1 MSTILSPAPK
11 LQFFTEGG
19 IPLAG
24 GKLYSYA
31 AGTTTPLATYTT
43 SSGIQNNTNPII
55 LDSRGEAAVWLGA
68 ASYKLKL
75 ADSTDVEI
83 WTVDNI
89 TTQDAMNALTA
100 FEASLASTQGSSLVG
115 YVPASGPP
123 GRTVQAKLRD
133 VVSVKDFG
141 AVGDGTTNDTTA
153 LQAAI
158 AYCESAEQYG
168 GRALYI
174 PGGRYLIT
182 GALTLSKEFITIFG
196 DGAWESQIYAVGL
209 STSALATASIEY
221 LRPFLHDF
229 GIVNTGTGKGIDFGN
244 IFGQVYLGELK
255 NLYIESGD
263 DGFYA
268 PRFFSMV
275 MMNVSSLSRTGH
287 SFRVAC
293 GPGVNWIGC
302 YALECGPGKAGYRL
316 RGLILMNACNGLNE
330 GDFWGVF
337 GSNPSNLD
345 GFQTDFPDNDFPDIT
360 LLNCNLERWGSLTT
374 GGEAVRVVNVYR
386 NFTFI
391 GGKIDRFDLATNY
404 SAIINCFAGSNGG
417 TEPVRLGIGS
427 LFMGGGTP
435 SLANLYSSG
444 QAFYFDVNDQFYTG
458 GIISFK
464 QGATIYP
471 ILRQWVAGDIFGNN
485 AHYFSAISPRRN
497 SIQMVRYDEF
507 PAPVFTATISA
518 FTMTVTAV
526 SAGVLSIGQV
536 LTGGAITAG
545 TYISAFVSGAGGV
558 GTYTVSASQTLTS
571 TQLTGTSQLTPVGAA
586 QVINVTGHTKVVVTP
601 AAAASITQA
610 TFDATPNTVSDFGRN
625 GDLLIEAGN
634 ANLTINH
641 SASGLNTFKLAG
653 GVNLALTAG
662 QVVRFCLSDTGGN
675 WWQV

>member
-75 ADSTDVEI
+75 TDSTDVEI

-158 AYCESAEQYG
+158 AYCESATSWG

-196 DGAWESQIYAVGL
+196 DGAWESRIYAVGL
-209 STSALATASIEY
+209 STSALTTAAMQY

-229 GIVNTGTGKGIDFGN
+229 AVENTGTGKGIDFGN
-244 IFGQVYLGELK
+244 ITGQVYLGELK

-268 PRFFSMV
+268 PHFFSMV

-337 GSNPSNLD
+337 GSNLTNLD
-345 GFQTDFPDNDFPDIT
+345 GFQNDFADNDFPDIT

-404 SAIINCFAGSNGG
+404 SAIINCFTGSNGG

-435 SLANLYSSG
+435 SLANLYSAG
-444 QAFYFDVNDQFYTG
+444 QAFYFDTNDQFYTG

-471 ILRQWVAGDIFGNN
+471 ILRQWVAGDIFGDN

-497 SIQMVRYDEF
+497 SVQMVRYAE
-507 PAPVFTATISA
+507 PAA
-518 FTMTVTAV
+518 
-526 SAGVLSIGQV
+526 
-536 LTGGAITAG
+536 
-545 TYISAFVSGAGGV
+545 
-558 GTYTVSASQTLTS
+558 
-571 TQLTGTSQLTPVGAA
+571 LTPVGAA
-586 QVINVTGHTKVVVTP
+586 QAIVVTGYTKVVVTP
-601 AAAASITQA
+601 VAAASITTA
-610 TFDATPNTVSDFGRN
+610 TFDATPNTVSDYGRN

-641 SASGLNTFKLAG
+641 SASGANTFRLAG
-653 GVNLALTAG
+653 GVNLALAAG

>member
-68 ASYKLKL
+68 ASYKLTL
-75 ADSTDVEI
+75 TNSNDVEI
-83 WTVDNI
+83 WAVDNI

-100 FEASLASTQGSSLVG
+100 FEASLASSQGSSLVG
-115 YVPASGPP
+115 YLPANGPP
-123 GRTVQAKLRD
+123 SRTVQAKLRD

-141 AVGDGTTNDTTA
+141 AVGDGTTDDTTA

-158 AYCESAEQYG
+158 AYCENATQYG
-168 GRALYI
+168 GRALYL
-174 PGGRYLIT
+174 PGGRYKIS

-209 STSALATASIEY
+209 STSALATANMQY
-221 LRPFLHDF
+221 LRPFLRDF

-244 IFGQVYLGELK
+244 ITGQVYLGELK

-268 PRFFSMV
+268 PHFFSMV
-275 MMNVSSLSRTGH
+275 VMNVSSLSRTGH

-316 RGLILMNACNGLNE
+316 RGGILMNACNGLNE

-345 GFQTDFPDNDFPDIT
+345 GFQNDFDDNDFPDIT

-374 GGEAVRVVNVYR
+374 GGEAVRVVNTYR
-386 NFTFI
+386 NFTFM

-404 SAIINCFAGSNGG
+404 SAIINCFTGSNGG
-417 TEPVRLGIGS
+417 TEPVRLGIGA
-427 LFMGGGTP
+427 LFLGGGTP

-444 QAFYFDVNDQFYTG
+444 QAFYFDTNDQFYTG

-497 SIQMVRYDEF
+497 SIQMVRYAE
-507 PAPVFTATISA
+507 PAA
-518 FTMTVTAV
+518 
-526 SAGVLSIGQV
+526 
-536 LTGGAITAG
+536 
-545 TYISAFVSGAGGV
+545 
-558 GTYTVSASQTLTS
+558 
-571 TQLTGTSQLTPVGAA
+571 LTPVGAGQA
-586 QVINVTGHTKVVVTP
+586 IVVTGYTKVVVTP
-601 AAAASITQA
+601 AAAASITTA

-634 ANLTINH
+634 ANLTIIY
-641 SASGLNTFKLAG
+641 SASGANTFRLAG
-653 GVNLALTAG
+653 GVSLALTAG

>member
-19 IPLAG
+19 IPLVG

-43 SSGIQNNTNPII
+43 STGTQNNANPII

-75 ADSTDVEI
+75 TDSTDVEV

-89 TTQDAMNALTA
+89 TTQDAINALTA
-100 FEASLASTQGSSLVG
+100 FESSLANSTSGTQGSSLVG
-115 YVPASGPP
+115 YVPANGPP

-141 AVGDGTTNDTTA
+141 AVGDGSTDDTTA
-153 LQAAI
+153 LRAAI
-158 AYCESAEQYG
+158 AYCESATQYG

-196 DGAWESQIYAVGL
+196 DGAWESRIYAVGL
-209 STSALATASIEY
+209 SASALTTAAMQY

-229 GIVNTGTGKGIDFGN
+229 AVENTGTGKGIDFGN
-244 IFGQVYLGELK
+244 ITGQVYLGELK

-268 PRFFSMV
+268 PNFFSMSV
-275 MMNVSSLSRTGH
+275 INVSSLSRAGH
-287 SFRVAC
+287 SFRVNC

-302 YALECGPGKAGYRL
+302 YALTCGPGKAGYRL
-316 RGLILMNACNGLNE
+316 AGSILMNACNGLND
-330 GDFWGVF
+330 GDYWGVF
-337 GSNPSNLD
+337 GSNPTNLD
-345 GFQTDFPDNDFPDIT
+345 GFQNDFSGNDYPDIT
-360 LLNCNLERWGSLTT
+360 LLNCNLEHWGSLTT

-386 NFTFI
+386 SFTFI
-391 GGKIDRFDLATNY
+391 GGKIDRFDLSTNY
-404 SAIINCFAGSNGG
+404 SAIINCWAGSNGNN
-417 TEPVRLGIGS
+417 EPVRLGIGS
-427 LFMGGGTP
+427 LFLGGGTP
-435 SLANLYSSG
+435 SLANLYSVG
-444 QAFYFDVNDQFYTG
+444 QATFFDTNDQFYSG
-458 GIISFK
+458 GITSFK
-464 QGATIYP
+464 QGATVYP
-471 ILRQWVAGDIFGNN
+471 ILRQWVTGDIYGNN
-485 AHYFSAISPRRN
+485 AHYFSAISPRRT
-497 SIQMVRYDEF
+497 SLQMVRYAE
-507 PAPVFTATISA
+507 PAA
-518 FTMTVTAV
+518 
-526 SAGVLSIGQV
+526 
-536 LTGGAITAG
+536 
-545 TYISAFVSGAGGV
+545 
-558 GTYTVSASQTLTS
+558 
-571 TQLTGTSQLTPVGAA
+571 LTPVGAS
-586 QVINVTGHTKVVVTP
+586 QTIVVTGYTKVVVTP
-601 AAAASITQA
+601 AAAASISTA
-610 TFDATPNTVSDFGRN
+610 TFDNTPNTVSDYGRN

-641 SASGLNTFKLAG
+641 SASGANTFKLTG
-653 GVNLALTAG
+653 GVNLALAAG

>member
-1 MSTILSPAPK
+1 
-11 LQFFTEGG
+11 
-19 IPLAG
+19 
-24 GKLYSYA
+24 
-31 AGTTTPLATYTT
+31 
-43 SSGIQNNTNPII
+43 
-55 LDSRGEAAVWLGA
+55 
-68 ASYKLKL
+68 
-75 ADSTDVEI
+75 
-83 WTVDNI
+83 
-89 TTQDAMNALTA
+89 MNALTA
-100 FEASLASTQGSSLVG
+100 FEASLASSQGSSLVG
-115 YVPASGPP
+115 YLPANGPP
-123 GRTVQAKLRD
+123 SRTVQSKLRD

-141 AVGDGTTNDTTA
+141 AVGDGTTDDTTA

-158 AYCESAEQYG
+158 AYCENATQYG

-174 PGGRYLIT
+174 PGGRYKISA
-182 GALTLSKEFITIFG
+182 ALTLSKEFITIFG

-209 STSALATASIEY
+209 STSALATANIEY

-229 GIVNTGTGKGIDFGN
+229 GIVNTGTGKGIDFSN

-255 NLYIESGD
+255 NFYIESGD

-302 YALECGPGKAGYRL
+302 YALECGLGKAGYRL

-345 GFQTDFPDNDFPDIT
+345 GFQNDFADNDFPDIT

-374 GGEAVRVVNVYR
+374 GGEAVRVVNTYR
-386 NFTFI
+386 SFTFI

-404 SAIINCFAGSNGG
+404 SAIINCFTGSNGG

-444 QAFYFDVNDQFYTG
+444 QAFYFDTNDQFYTG

-497 SIQMVRYDEF
+497 SIQMVRYAE
-507 PAPVFTATISA
+507 PAA
-518 FTMTVTAV
+518 
-526 SAGVLSIGQV
+526 
-536 LTGGAITAG
+536 
-545 TYISAFVSGAGGV
+545 
-558 GTYTVSASQTLTS
+558 
-571 TQLTGTSQLTPVGAA
+571 LTPVGAGQA
-586 QVINVTGHTKVVVTP
+586 IVVTGYTKVVVTP
-601 AAAASITQA
+601 AAAASITTA

-641 SASGLNTFKLAG
+641 SASGANTFKLTG
-653 GVNLALTAG
+653 GVNLTLAAG

>member
-68 ASYKLKL
+68 ASYKLTL
-75 ADSTDVEI
+75 TNSNDVEI

-115 YVPASGPP
+115 YAPASGPP

-141 AVGDGTTNDTTA
+141 AVGDGTTDDTTA
-153 LQAAI
+153 LRAAI
-158 AYCESAEQYG
+158 AYCESATSWG

-174 PGGRYLIT
+174 PGGRYKIS

-196 DGAWESQIYAVGL
+196 DGAWESRIYAVGL
-209 STSALATASIEY
+209 STSALTTAAMQY

-229 GIVNTGTGKGIDFGN
+229 AVENTGTGKGIDFGN
-244 IFGQVYLGELK
+244 ITGQVYLGELK

-268 PRFFSMV
+268 PHFFSMV
-275 MMNVSSLSRTGH
+275 VMNVSSLSRTGH

-316 RGLILMNACNGLNE
+316 RGSILLNACNGLNE

-337 GSNPSNLD
+337 GSNPTNLD
-345 GFQTDFPDNDFPDIT
+345 GFQNDFDDNDFPDIT

-374 GGEAVRVVNVYR
+374 GGEAVRVVNTYR
-386 NFTFI
+386 NFTFM

-404 SAIINCFAGSNGG
+404 SAIINCFTGSNGG
-417 TEPVRLGIGS
+417 TEPVRLGIGA
-427 LFMGGGTP
+427 LFLGGGTP
-435 SLANLYSSG
+435 SLANLYSAG
-444 QAFYFDVNDQFYTG
+444 QAFYFDTNDQFYVTG
-458 GIISFK
+458 ITSFK
-464 QGATIYP
+464 QGSTVYP
-471 ILRQWVAGDIFGNN
+471 ILRQWVAGDIYGNN

-497 SIQMVRYDEF
+497 SVQMVRYAE
-507 PAPVFTATISA
+507 PAA
-518 FTMTVTAV
+518 
-526 SAGVLSIGQV
+526 
-536 LTGGAITAG
+536 
-545 TYISAFVSGAGGV
+545 
-558 GTYTVSASQTLTS
+558 
-571 TQLTGTSQLTPVGAA
+571 LTPVGAA
-586 QVINVTGHTKVVVTP
+586 QAIVVTGYTKVVVTP
-601 AAAASITQA
+601 VAAASITTA

-641 SASGLNTFKLAG
+641 SASGANTFKLTG
-653 GVNLALTAG
+653 GVNLALAAG

>member
-43 SSGIQNNTNPII
+43 STGTQNNTNPII

-75 ADSTDVEI
+75 TDSNDVEI

-100 FEASLASTQGSSLVG
+100 FEASLASSQGSSLVG
-115 YVPASGPP
+115 YAPASGPP
-123 GRTVQAKLRD
+123 NRTVQSKLRD

-141 AVGDGTTNDTTA
+141 AVGDGTTDDTTA

-158 AYCESAEQYG
+158 AYCENATQYG

-174 PGGRYLIT
+174 PGGRYKIS

-209 STSALATASIEY
+209 ATSALATANIEY

-229 GIVNTGTGKGIDFGN
+229 GIVNTGTGKGIDFSN

-268 PRFFSMV
+268 PNFFSMV
-275 MMNVSSLSRTGH
+275 MMNVSSLSRSGH
-287 SFRVAC
+287 SFRVNC
-293 GPGVNWIGC
+293 GPGVTWISC
-302 YALECGPGKAGYRL
+302 YALTCGLGKAGYRL
-316 RGLILMNACNGLNE
+316 TGSILMNACNGLND
-330 GDFWGVF
+330 GDYWGVF
-337 GSNPSNLD
+337 GSDPTNLD
-345 GFQTDFPDNDFPDIT
+345 GFQSDFVGADYPDIT
-360 LLNCNLERWGSLTT
+360 LLNCNIEHFGSLSTA
-374 GGEAVRVVNVYR
+374 GEGIRVENAYR
-386 NFTFI
+386 SFTMI
-391 GGKIDRFDLATNY
+391 GGKFDRSDLTTAY
-404 SAIINCFAGSNGG
+404 QAMVHCFAGSNGG
-417 TEPVRLGIGS
+417 TEPVRLGVGYV
-427 LFMGGGTP
+427 FPGTGVP
-435 SLANLYSSG
+435 SLAYLYSNG
-444 QAFYFDVNDQFYTG
+444 QATFFDTNDQFYVG
-458 GIISFK
+458 GITSFK
-464 QGATIYP
+464 QTATVYP
-471 ILRQWVAGDIFGNN
+471 ILRQWVAGDIYGNN

-497 SIQMVRYDEF
+497 SVQMVRYAE
-507 PAPVFTATISA
+507 PAA
-518 FTMTVTAV
+518 
-526 SAGVLSIGQV
+526 
-536 LTGGAITAG
+536 
-545 TYISAFVSGAGGV
+545 
-558 GTYTVSASQTLTS
+558 
-571 TQLTGTSQLTPVGAA
+571 LTPVGAGQA
-586 QVINVTGHTKVVVTP
+586 IVVTGYTKVVVTP
-601 AAAASITQA
+601 VAAASITTA
-610 TFDATPNTVSDFGRN
+610 TFDVTTNAVSDYGRN

-641 SASGLNTFKLAG
+641 SASGANTFKLTGAA
-653 GVNLALTAG
+653 NLALAAG

>member
-43 SSGIQNNTNPII
+43 STGIQNNTNPII

-75 ADSTDVEI
+75 TDSTDVEI

-158 AYCESAEQYG
+158 AYCESATQYG

-182 GALTLSKEFITIFG
+182 GALTLGKEFITIFG

-209 STSALATASIEY
+209 STGALATANIEY

-229 GIVNTGTGKGIDFGN
+229 GIVNTGTGKGIDFSN

-345 GFQTDFPDNDFPDIT
+345 GFQSDFPDNDFPDIT

-444 QAFYFDVNDQFYTG
+444 QAFYFDTNDQFYAG

-464 QGATIYP
+464 QGATVYP

-497 SIQMVRYDEF
+497 SIQMVRYAE
-507 PAPVFTATISA
+507 PAA
-518 FTMTVTAV
+518 
-526 SAGVLSIGQV
+526 
-536 LTGGAITAG
+536 
-545 TYISAFVSGAGGV
+545 
-558 GTYTVSASQTLTS
+558 
-571 TQLTGTSQLTPVGAA
+571 LTPVGAA
-586 QVINVTGHTKVVVTP
+586 QAIVVTGYTKVVVTP
-601 AAAASITQA
+601 VAAASITTA

-641 SASGLNTFKLAG
+641 SASGANTFKLTG
-653 GVNLALTAG
+653 GANLALAAG

>member
-68 ASYKLKL
+68 ASYKLTL
-75 ADSTDVEI
+75 TDSNDVEI

-100 FEASLASTQGSSLVG
+100 FEASLASSQGSSLVG
-115 YVPASGPP
+115 YAPASGPP
-123 GRTVQAKLRD
+123 NRTVQAKLRD
-133 VVSVKDFG
+133 VVSIKDFG
-141 AVGDGTTNDTTA
+141 AVGDGTTDDTTA

-158 AYCESAEQYG
+158 AYCENATQYG
-168 GRALYI
+168 GRALYL
-174 PGGRYLIT
+174 PGGRYKIS

-209 STSALATASIEY
+209 ATSALATANMQY
-221 LRPFLHDF
+221 LRPFLRDF

-244 IFGQVYLGELK
+244 ITGQVYLGELK

-268 PRFFSMV
+268 PHFFSMV
-275 MMNVSSLSRTGH
+275 VMNVSSLSRTGH

-302 YALECGPGKAGYRL
+302 YALECGLGKAGYRL
-316 RGLILMNACNGLNE
+316 RGGILMNACNGLNE

-345 GFQTDFPDNDFPDIT
+345 GFQNDFDDNDFPDIT

-374 GGEAVRVVNVYR
+374 GGEAVRVVNTYR
-386 NFTFI
+386 NFTFM

-404 SAIINCFAGSNGG
+404 SAIINCFTGSNGG
-417 TEPVRLGIGS
+417 TEPVRLGIGA
-427 LFMGGGTP
+427 LFLGGGTP

-444 QAFYFDVNDQFYTG
+444 QASYFDTNDQFYVS
-458 GIISFK
+458 GITSFK
-464 QGATIYP
+464 QSATIYP
-471 ILRQWVAGDIFGNN
+471 ILRQWVAGDIYGDN

-497 SIQMVRYDEF
+497 SVQMVRYAE
-507 PAPVFTATISA
+507 PAA
-518 FTMTVTAV
+518 
-526 SAGVLSIGQV
+526 
-536 LTGGAITAG
+536 
-545 TYISAFVSGAGGV
+545 
-558 GTYTVSASQTLTS
+558 
-571 TQLTGTSQLTPVGAA
+571 LTPVGAGQA
-586 QVINVTGHTKVVVTP
+586 IVVTGYTKVVVTP
-601 AAAASITQA
+601 AAAASITTA

-634 ANLTINH
+634 ANLTIIY
-641 SASGLNTFKLAG
+641 SASGANTFRLAG
-653 GVNLALTAG
+653 GVSLALAAG

>member
-43 SSGIQNNTNPII
+43 STGIQNNTNPII

-75 ADSTDVEI
+75 TDSTDVEI

-158 AYCESAEQYG
+158 AYCESATQYG

-209 STSALATASIEY
+209 STGALVTANMQY

-229 GIVNTGTGKGIDFGN
+229 GIVNTGTGKGIDFSN

-268 PRFFSMV
+268 PHFFSMV
-275 MMNVSSLSRTGH
+275 VMNVSSLSRTGH

-316 RGLILMNACNGLNE
+316 RGGILMNACNGLNE

-345 GFQTDFPDNDFPDIT
+345 GFQNDFDDNDFPDIT

-374 GGEAVRVVNVYR
+374 GGEAVRVVNTYR
-386 NFTFI
+386 TFTFL

-404 SAIINCFAGSNGG
+404 SAIINCFTGSNGG

-444 QAFYFDVNDQFYTG
+444 QAFYFDTNDQFYAG

-464 QGATIYP
+464 QGATVYP

-497 SIQMVRYDEF
+497 SIQMVRYAE
-507 PAPVFTATISA
+507 PAA
-518 FTMTVTAV
+518 
-526 SAGVLSIGQV
+526 
-536 LTGGAITAG
+536 
-545 TYISAFVSGAGGV
+545 
-558 GTYTVSASQTLTS
+558 
-571 TQLTGTSQLTPVGAA
+571 LTPVGAA
-586 QVINVTGHTKVVVTP
+586 QAIVVTGYTKVVVTP
-601 AAAASITQA
+601 VAAASITTA

-641 SASGLNTFKLAG
+641 SASGADTFKLTG
-653 GVNLALTAG
+653 GVNLALAAG

>member
-75 ADSTDVEI
+75 TDSTDVEI

-141 AVGDGTTNDTTA
+141 AVGDGTTDDTTA
-153 LQAAI
+153 LRAAI
-158 AYCESAEQYG
+158 AYCESATSWG

-196 DGAWESQIYAVGL
+196 DGAWESRIYAVGL
-209 STSALATASIEY
+209 STSALTTAAMQY

-229 GIVNTGTGKGIDFGN
+229 AVQNTGTGKGIDFGN
-244 IFGQVYLGELK
+244 ITGQVYLGELK

-268 PRFFSMV
+268 PHFFSMV

-316 RGLILMNACNGLNE
+316 RGGILMNACNGLNE

-345 GFQTDFPDNDFPDIT
+345 GFQNDFDDNDFPDIT

-374 GGEAVRVVNVYR
+374 GGEAVRVVNTYR
-386 NFTFI
+386 TFTFL

-404 SAIINCFAGSNGG
+404 SAIINCFTGSNGG
-417 TEPVRLGIGS
+417 TEPVRLGIGA
-427 LFMGGGTP
+427 LFLGGGTP
-435 SLANLYSSG
+435 SLANLYSAG
-444 QAFYFDVNDQFYTG
+444 QAFYFDTNDQFYTG
-458 GIISFK
+458 GITSFK
-464 QGATIYP
+464 QGATVYP
-471 ILRQWVAGDIFGNN
+471 ILRQWVAGDIFGDN

-497 SIQMVRYDEF
+497 SVQMVRYAE
-507 PAPVFTATISA
+507 PAA
-518 FTMTVTAV
+518 
-526 SAGVLSIGQV
+526 
-536 LTGGAITAG
+536 
-545 TYISAFVSGAGGV
+545 
-558 GTYTVSASQTLTS
+558 
-571 TQLTGTSQLTPVGAA
+571 LTPVGAA
-586 QVINVTGHTKVVVTP
+586 QAIVVTGYTKVVVTP
-601 AAAASITQA
+601 VAAASITTA

-641 SASGLNTFKLAG
+641 SASGANTFKLTG
-653 GVNLALTAG
+653 GVNLALAAG

>member
-43 SSGIQNNTNPII
+43 SSGVQNNTNPII

-75 ADSTDVEI
+75 TDSTDVEI

-158 AYCESAEQYG
+158 AYCESATSWG

-196 DGAWESQIYAVGL
+196 DGAWESRIYAVGL
-209 STSALATASIEY
+209 STSALTTASMQY

-229 GIVNTGTGKGIDFGN
+229 AVENTGTGKGIDFSN
-244 IFGQVYLGELK
+244 ITGQVYLGELK

-337 GSNPSNLD
+337 GSNPTNLD
-345 GFQTDFPDNDFPDIT
+345 GFQNDFADNDFPDIT

-386 NFTFI
+386 AFTFI

-404 SAIINCFAGSNGG
+404 SAIINCFTGSNGG

-435 SLANLYSSG
+435 SLANLYSAG

-497 SIQMVRYDEF
+497 SVQMVRYAE
-507 PAPVFTATISA
+507 PAA
-518 FTMTVTAV
+518 
-526 SAGVLSIGQV
+526 
-536 LTGGAITAG
+536 
-545 TYISAFVSGAGGV
+545 
-558 GTYTVSASQTLTS
+558 
-571 TQLTGTSQLTPVGAA
+571 LTPVGAA
-586 QVINVTGHTKVVVTP
+586 QAIVVTGYTKVVVTP
-601 AAAASITQA
+601 VAAASITTA
-610 TFDATPNTVSDFGRN
+610 TFDATPNTVSDYGRN

-641 SASGLNTFKLAG
+641 SASGANTFKLTG
-653 GVNLALTAG
+653 GVNLTLAAG

>member
-43 SSGIQNNTNPII
+43 STGTQNNTNPII

-75 ADSTDVEI
+75 TDSTDVEI
-83 WTVDNI
+83 WTSDNI
-89 TTQDAMNALTA
+89 TTQDAINALTA

-141 AVGDGTTNDTTA
+141 AVGDGTTDDTTA

-158 AYCESAEQYG
+158 AYCESATSWG

-196 DGAWESQIYAVGL
+196 DGAWESRIYAVGL
-209 STSALATASIEY
+209 STSALTTAAMQY

-229 GIVNTGTGKGIDFGN
+229 AVENTGTGKGIDFGN
-244 IFGQVYLGELK
+244 ITGQVYLGELK

-268 PRFFSMV
+268 PHFFSMS
-275 MMNVSSLSRTGH
+275 MINVSSLSRTGH

-316 RGLILMNACNGLNE
+316 RGSILLNACNGLNE

-345 GFQTDFPDNDFPDIT
+345 GFQNDFDDNDFPDIT

-386 NFTFI
+386 AFTFI

-404 SAIINCFAGSNGG
+404 SAIINCFTGSNGG

-427 LFMGGGTP
+427 LFLGGGTP
-435 SLANLYSSG
+435 SLANLYSAG
-444 QAFYFDVNDQFYTG
+444 QAFYFDTNDQFYTD
-458 GIISFK
+458 GITSFK
-464 QGATIYP
+464 QGATVYP
-471 ILRQWVAGDIFGNN
+471 ILRQWVAGDIYGDN
-485 AHYFSAISPRRN
+485 AHYFNAISPRRT
-497 SIQMVRYDEF
+497 SLQMVRYAE
-507 PAPVFTATISA
+507 PAA
-518 FTMTVTAV
+518 
-526 SAGVLSIGQV
+526 
-536 LTGGAITAG
+536 
-545 TYISAFVSGAGGV
+545 
-558 GTYTVSASQTLTS
+558 
-571 TQLTGTSQLTPVGAA
+571 LTPVGAA
-586 QVINVTGHTKVVVTP
+586 QAIVVTGYTKVVVTP
-601 AAAASITQA
+601 AAAASITTA
-610 TFDATPNTVSDFGRN
+610 TFDATPNTVSDYGRN

-641 SASGLNTFKLAG
+641 SASGANTFKLTG
-653 GVNLALTAG
+653 GANLALAAG

>member
-43 SSGIQNNTNPII
+43 STGTQNNTNPII

-75 ADSTDVEI
+75 TDSTDVEI
-83 WTVDNI
+83 WTSDNI
-89 TTQDAMNALTA
+89 TTQDAMNALIA

-141 AVGDGTTNDTTA
+141 AVGDGTTDDTTA

-158 AYCESAEQYG
+158 AYCESATQYG

-196 DGAWESQIYAVGL
+196 DGAWESRIYAVGL
-209 STSALATASIEY
+209 STSALTTAAMQY

-229 GIVNTGTGKGIDFGN
+229 AVENTGTGKGIDFGN
-244 IFGQVYLGELK
+244 ITGQVYLGELK

-268 PRFFSMV
+268 PNFFSMSV
-275 MMNVSSLSRTGH
+275 INVSSLSRAGH
-287 SFRVAC
+287 SFRVNC
-293 GPGVNWIGC
+293 GPGVTWISC
-302 YALECGPGKAGYRL
+302 YALTCGLGKAGYRL
-316 RGLILMNACNGLNE
+316 AGSILMNACNGLNE
-330 GDFWGVF
+330 GDYWGVF
-337 GSNPSNLD
+337 GSDPTNLD
-345 GFQTDFPDNDFPDIT
+345 GFQTDFVGVDLPDIT
-360 LLNCNLERWGSLTT
+360 LLNCNIERFGSLSTA
-374 GGEAVRVVNVYR
+374 GEGIRVENVYR
-386 NFTFI
+386 SFTMI
-391 GGKIDRFDLATNY
+391 GGKFDRSDLTTAY
-404 SAIINCFAGSNGG
+404 QAMVHCFAGSNGG
-417 TEPVRLGIGS
+417 TEPVRLGVGYV
-427 LFMGGGTP
+427 FPGTGVP
-435 SLANLYSSG
+435 SLAYLYSNG
-444 QAFYFDVNDQFYTG
+444 QATFFDTNDQFYQG
-458 GIISFK
+458 GITSFK
-464 QGATIYP
+464 QSATVYP
-471 ILRQWVAGDIFGNN
+471 ILRQWVAGDIYGDN
-485 AHYFSAISPRRN
+485 AHYFSAISPRRT
-497 SIQMVRYDEF
+497 SLQMVRYAE
-507 PAPVFTATISA
+507 PAV
-518 FTMTVTAV
+518 
-526 SAGVLSIGQV
+526 
-536 LTGGAITAG
+536 
-545 TYISAFVSGAGGV
+545 
-558 GTYTVSASQTLTS
+558 
-571 TQLTGTSQLTPVGAA
+571 LTPVGAA
-586 QVINVTGHTKVVVTP
+586 QAIVVTGYTKVRVTP
-601 AAAASITQA
+601 VAAASITTA
-610 TFDATPNTVSDFGRN
+610 TFDVTTNVVSDYGRN

-641 SASGLNTFKLAG
+641 SASGANTFKLTGAA
-653 GVNLALTAG
+653 NLALAAG

>member
-43 SSGIQNNTNPII
+43 STGIQNNTNPII

-75 ADSTDVEI
+75 TDSTDVEI

-158 AYCESAEQYG
+158 AYCESATQYG

-182 GALTLSKEFITIFG
+182 GALTLGKEFITIFG

-209 STSALATASIEY
+209 STGALATANIEY

-229 GIVNTGTGKGIDFGN
+229 GIVNTGTGKGIDFSN

-345 GFQTDFPDNDFPDIT
+345 GFQSDFPDNDFPDIT

-444 QAFYFDVNDQFYTG
+444 QAFYFDTNDQFYTG

-464 QGATIYP
+464 QGATVYP

-497 SIQMVRYDEF
+497 SIQMVRYAE
-507 PAPVFTATISA
+507 PAA
-518 FTMTVTAV
+518 
-526 SAGVLSIGQV
+526 
-536 LTGGAITAG
+536 
-545 TYISAFVSGAGGV
+545 
-558 GTYTVSASQTLTS
+558 
-571 TQLTGTSQLTPVGAA
+571 LTPVGAA
-586 QVINVTGHTKVVVTP
+586 QAIVVTGYTKVVVTP
-601 AAAASITQA
+601 VAAASITTA

-641 SASGLNTFKLAG
+641 SASGANTFKLTG
-653 GVNLALTAG
+653 GANLALAAG

>member
-31 AGTTTPLATYTT
+31 AGTTTPLATYTS
-43 SSGIQNNTNPII
+43 SSGAQSNTNPII

-75 ADSTDVEI
+75 TDSTDVEI
-83 WTVDNI
+83 WTSDNI
-89 TTQDAMNALTA
+89 TTQDAINALTA

-141 AVGDGTTNDTTA
+141 AVGDGTTDDTTA
-153 LQAAI
+153 LRAAI
-158 AYCESAEQYG
+158 AYCESATSWG
-168 GRALYI
+168 GRALYL
-174 PGGRYLIT
+174 PGGRYKIS
-182 GALTLSKEFITIFG
+182 GALTLSREFITIFG
-196 DGAWESQIYAVGL
+196 DGAWESRIYAVGL
-209 STSALATASIEY
+209 STSALATASMQY

-229 GIVNTGTGKGIDFGN
+229 AVENTGTGKGIDFGN
-244 IFGQVYLGELK
+244 ITGQVYLGELK

-268 PRFFSMV
+268 PHFFSMS
-275 MMNVSSLSRTGH
+275 MINVSSLSRTGH

-302 YALECGPGKAGYRL
+302 YALECGLGKAGYRL
-316 RGLILMNACNGLNE
+316 RGSILLNACNGLNE

-337 GSNPSNLD
+337 GSNPTNLD
-345 GFQTDFPDNDFPDIT
+345 GFQNDFADVDYPDIT

-386 NFTFI
+386 AFTFI

-404 SAIINCFAGSNGG
+404 SAIINCFTGSNGG

-427 LFMGGGTP
+427 LFLGGGTP
-435 SLANLYSSG
+435 SLANLYSAG
-444 QAFYFDVNDQFYTG
+444 QAFYFDTNDQFYVS
-458 GIISFK
+458 GITSFK
-464 QGATIYP
+464 QSATIYP
-471 ILRQWVAGDIFGNN
+471 ILRQWVAGDIYGDN
-485 AHYFSAISPRRN
+485 AHYFSAISPRRT
-497 SIQMVRYDEF
+497 SLQMVRYAE
-507 PAPVFTATISA
+507 PAA
-518 FTMTVTAV
+518 
-526 SAGVLSIGQV
+526 
-536 LTGGAITAG
+536 
-545 TYISAFVSGAGGV
+545 
-558 GTYTVSASQTLTS
+558 
-571 TQLTGTSQLTPVGAA
+571 LTPVGAA
-586 QVINVTGHTKVVVTP
+586 QAIVVTGYTKVRVTP
-601 AAAASITQA
+601 VAAASITTA
-610 TFDATPNTVSDFGRN
+610 TFDVTTNVVSDYGRN

-641 SASGLNTFKLAG
+641 SASGANTFKLTG
-653 GVNLALTAG
+653 GANLALAAG

>member
-43 SSGIQNNTNPII
+43 STGTQNNTNPII

-75 ADSTDVEI
+75 TDSTDVEI

-141 AVGDGTTNDTTA
+141 AVGDGTTDDTNA
-153 LQAAI
+153 LRAAI

-209 STSALATASIEY
+209 STGALVTASMRY

-229 GIVNTGTGKGIDFGN
+229 GIVNTGTGKGIDFSN
-244 IFGQVYLGELK
+244 VSVQVYLGELK
-255 NLYIESGD
+255 NIYIESGD

-444 QAFYFDVNDQFYTG
+444 QAFYFDTNDQFYTG

-464 QGATIYP
+464 QGATVYP

-497 SIQMVRYDEF
+497 SIQMVRYAE
-507 PAPVFTATISA
+507 PAA
-518 FTMTVTAV
+518 
-526 SAGVLSIGQV
+526 
-536 LTGGAITAG
+536 
-545 TYISAFVSGAGGV
+545 
-558 GTYTVSASQTLTS
+558 
-571 TQLTGTSQLTPVGAA
+571 LTPVGAA
-586 QVINVTGHTKVVVTP
+586 QAIVVTGYTKVVVTP
-601 AAAASITQA
+601 VAAASITTA

-641 SASGLNTFKLAG
+641 SASGANTFKLTG
-653 GVNLALTAG
+653 GVNLALAAG